1 MKMKFGLLIA
11 LAISFFLCSCAPS
24 YKILKKDN
32 SVVETKKI
40 SFTSKTTG
48 ETTTTTG
55 VAYQPNNSSTWDT
68 IKADSLGFIAQ
79 KDFVTCISPAG
90 KIRSAEVDNLALDV
104 NSVCMKAKIDAI
116 SGYYPT
122 GIVVGDFIAGFC
134 VGVVGV
140 IPAAITA
147 STPVSQTK
155 VDACVSDTSLLKKQ
169 DYKPC
174 LTEQAQKIKRDKS
187 WSSWI
192 RGWCTAIEIGLIIF
206 TVSNIVATASSY

>member
-1 MKMKFGLLIA
+1 MVDVKKKFDVIIA
-11 LAISFFLCSCAPS
+11 VVICLSSCAPS

-32 SVVETKKI
+32 SVVETNKI

-134 VGVVGV
+134 VGVVGI

-147 STPVSQTK
+147 STQVSQTK

-192 RGWCTAIEIGLIIF
+192 RGWCTAIEVIAI
-206 TVSNIVATASSY
+206 VSMVTTLSTTSH